1 MKDELSMDKFHVNNN
16 RLYRIMENQFYTN
29 GSIFTF
35 SSTPGPMAPAIKEKY
50 PEIELATRITWGETR
65 LFKFQEKAFYENGRF
80 VDQDFIGMHTFPLV
94 GGEVNTDQILFT
106 NFSVDFEF
114 IDKQRTVQVISLTI
128 SQCSLFSSPA

>member
-1 MKDELSMDKFHVNNN
+1 
-16 RLYRIMENQFYTN
+16 
-29 GSIFTF
+29 
-35 SSTPGPMAPAIKEKY
+35 MAPAIKEKY

-106 NFSVDFEF
+106 NFSADFEF